1 MPRGPTILLVDDE
14 ENIRI
19 TLSQLLEDEGFN
31 VTTAG
36 TITEALTLISQSS
49 FDVLI
54 ADLNLGHP
62 SDGFIVVSAMRR
74 MHPDSFT
81 FILTGYPDFETA
93 LEAIRQ
99 HVNDYLIKPTPVE
112 EMIEKINAALLNRQ
126 AHQQSGKAKRVP
138 DVIEENKDLI
148 IEEWIKN
155 VEGHAELMRVKL
167 SDADRR
173 DHVPELLDEAV
184 ERAHG
189 RVVGEDRRMAAERHG
204 TLRYKQGYSV
214 PMLVLE
220 ARLLQDQIAECVR
233 RNLLTID
240 MSHLI
245 SDLTNTW
252 GTIASELQEST
263 RAFTNEQAGRSVQAI
278 SKRSKK

>member
-1 MPRGPTILLVDDE
+1 MPSGPGILLVDDE
-14 ENIRI
+14 ENIRV
-19 TLSQLLEDEGFN
+19 TLSQLLQTQGFN

-36 TITEALTLISQSS
+36 TVAEALTLISQSP

-74 MHPDSFT
+74 LHPDCLT
-81 FILTGYPDFETA
+81 FILTGYPDFESA

-99 HVNDYLIKPTPVE
+99 HVNDYLVKPTPIE
-112 EMIEKINAALLNRQ
+112 ELIGKINAALVNRQ
-126 AHQQSGKAKRVP
+126 THLQSGKVKRVS
-138 DVIEENKDLI
+138 DVIEENKEFVID
-148 IEEWIKN
+148 EWIKS
-155 VEGHAELMRVKL
+155 VKRHTELMRVRL
-167 SDADRR
+167 SDADRK

-184 ERAHG
+184 ERARGHTVEGG
-189 RVVGEDRRMAAERHG
+189 RCAAAEQHG
-204 TLRYKQGYSV
+204 IARYKQGYTV

-220 ARLLQDQIAECVR
+220 ARLLQDEIAECVR
-233 RNLLTID
+233 RNLLAVD

-245 SDLTNTW
+245 SDLTGTW

-263 RAFTNEQAGRSVQAI
+263 RAFMSKQAGQTVQTA
-278 SKRSKK
+278 SKRSKT

>member
-19 TLSQLLEDEGFN
+19 TLGELLRRHGFN

-36 TITEALTLISQSS
+36 TVTLALTLISQSP

-74 MHPDSFT
+74 MHPDSLT

-99 HVNDYLIKPTPVE
+99 HVNDYLIKPTPIE

-126 AHQQSGKAKRVP
+126 AHLQSGKAKRVP
-138 DVIEENKDLI
+138 DVLEENRDFVI
-148 IEEWIKN
+148 HEWVRN
-155 VEGHAELMRVKL
+155 VEGHTELMRVKL
-167 SDADRR
+167 SGIDRK
-173 DHVPELLDEAV
+173 DHIPELLDEAV
-184 ERAHG
+184 ERARG
-189 RVVGEDRRMAAERHG
+189 GLIGEKRRVVAEQHG
-204 TLRYKQGYSV
+204 ILRYQQGYSV

-220 ARLLQDQIAECVR
+220 SRLLQDEIAKCVR

-252 GTIASELQEST
+252 GTIASELQESI
-263 RAFTNEQAGRSVQAI
+263 RAFMNEQAARPVQSM

>member
-1 MPRGPTILLVDDE
+1 MPSGPTILLVDDE

-19 TLSQLLEDEGFN
+19 TLSQLLQAQGFD

-36 TITEALTLISQSS
+36 TVTQAVTLISQSP

-74 MHPDSFT
+74 MHPGCIT

-99 HVNDYLIKPTPVE
+99 HVNDYLVKPTPIE
-112 EMIEKINAALLNRQ
+112 ELIEKINVALMNRQ
-126 AHQQSGKAKRVP
+126 AHLESGKVKRVP
-138 DVIEENKDLI
+138 DVIEENKDSVIDKWL
-148 IEEWIKN
+148 KS
-155 VEGHAELMRVKL
+155 VAKHAELMGVKL
-167 SDADRR
+167 SDADRK

-184 ERAHG
+184 ERARG
-189 RVVGEDRRMAAERHG
+189 RVVGEERRMVAEQHG
-204 TLRYKQGYSV
+204 IMRCKQGYTV

-220 ARLLQDQIAECVR
+220 ARLLQDEIAECVR

-252 GTIASELQEST
+252 GTITAELQEST
-263 RAFTNEQAGRSVQAI
+263 RAFMNEQGERTLQSV
-278 SKRSKK
+278 SKRAKK